1 MAFRRDRAA
10 IPEPAV
16 TTAVAHRAP
25 QSLVAAAA
33 RVTMD
38 GRGWRQYRFGDD
50 GWQQEVWRLYD
61 IIGELRF
68 AANWVGSACSRVRI
82 YVAKVDKN
90 GRIQEEAEEAK
101 VAALA
106 DTLFGSPTSKA
117 EALRLLG
124 INLTVAGD
132 AYIVARGTDISD
144 ADEWMVVSCS
154 ELKRYGGTVNYLW
167 ADGRESLDPSR
178 DLVIR
183 VWTPHP
189 RRNLWADSPTRA
201 AMPLLIEIEKLTRFV
216 FAQMDSRLVSAG
228 LLPIPNNT
236 SFPGDDGDPETGAQA
251 LGERLAKAGSASL
264 KGEGTAA
271 GVLPTIVEMPL
282 EALGKINLINFASEL
297 SQQARELRQEAIHR
311 FALAMDM
318 PPEILTGTGGTNH
331 WSAWHIEESAV
342 KVHIEPLMVRICD
355 ALTTAY
361 LKPALKAIGKDPDRF
376 VYWFDTAPLTVRP
389 ERLKD
394 TLNMYEKGLVSE
406 DEVRLAGDYPISS
419 APDLEERMRRFTQEL
434 FLRDPNLMQ
443 IPELRKIAGYSE
455 EILPAATVVTPQ
467 APGAAGAGPPPPP
480 APPTGIQPTGPAAIP
495 GQSTAPG
502 APPAVEGGQPPTNG
516 ITASASVP
524 PLTTFVIANAAVL
537 RALELAGKKLLT
549 PGVRGQFKD
558 VPAHELHTHIGVESG
573 DQAAR
578 ILTGAWDQLALMH
591 EQFALDVNF
600 TALHDAL
607 HGYCFGLL
615 QRREPHDVRK
625 LGVHLRDRGLLDGQP

>member
-1 MAFRRDRAA
+1 MPLGRRKLSPEA
-10 IPEPAV
+10 ISPPP
-16 TTAVAHRAP
+16 HQAP

-33 RVTMD
+33 RIGME
-38 GRGWRQYRFGDD
+38 GRSWKMYRFGDD
-50 GWQQEVWRLYD
+50 SWQQEVWRLYD

-82 YVAKVDKN
+82 YVAEVDKN
-90 GRIQEEAEEAK
+90 GRIQQETEKAK

-132 AYIVARGTDISD
+132 AFIVGRGADAAD

-154 ELKRYGGTVNYLW
+154 ELKRYGGTLNYMW
-167 ADGRESLDPSR
+167 ADGKETLDPEK

-189 RRNLWADSPTRA
+189 RRNLSADSPTRA
-201 AMPLLIEIEKLTRFV
+201 AMPMLIEIERLTRFV
-216 FAQMDSRLVSAG
+216 FAQIDSRLVSAG
-228 LLPIPNNT
+228 LLPIPKEV
-236 SFPGDDGDPETGAQA
+236 SFPDEDGDLTGAEA
-251 LGERLAKAGSASL
+251 LTSRLAKAGSASL

-271 GVLPTIVEMPL
+271 GVLPTIVEMPM

-361 LKPALKAIGKDPDRF
+361 LKPALKAINQDPDRF

-406 DEVRLAGDYPISS
+406 ATVRLEGDYAISD
-419 APDLEERMRRFTQEL
+419 APDLEERMRRFTQQL
-434 FLRDPNLMQ
+434 FLRDPNLLQ

-455 EILPAATVVTPQ
+455 EILPANTVVTPQ
-467 APGAAGAGPPPPP
+467 AQPGMPGAGPPPPP
-480 APPTGIQPTGPAAIP
+480 APPTGIQPAGPTALP
-495 GQSTAPG
+495 QGSTAPG
-502 APPAVEGGQPPTNG
+502 APPPVAGGPAPTNG

-524 PLTTFVIANAAVL
+524 PLTTFVVANAAVL
-537 RALELAGKKLLT
+537 RALELAGKRLLT
-549 PGVRGQFKD
+549 PTTRGQFGH
-558 VPAHELHTHIGVESG
+558 VPAHELHMHLSPDSAEKV
-573 DQAAR
+573 AKL
-578 ILTGAWDQLALMH
+578 LTGAWDQLTLMH
-591 EQFALDVNF
+591 DQFNLDVNF
-600 TALHDAL
+600 AVLHNALETYCL
-607 HGYCFGLL
+607 HLILG
-615 QRREPHDVRK
+615 RKAHDVHL
-625 LGVHLRDRGLLDGQP
+625 LGRFLKERGLLDGQS

>member
-1 MAFRRDRAA
+1 MALLRRAST
-10 IPEPAV
+10 PEQITPPP
-16 TTAVAHRAP
+16 HKAP

-61 IIGELRF
+61 VIGELRF

-90 GRIQEEAEEAK
+90 GRIQEEVEEAK

-132 AYIVARGTDISD
+132 AYIVARGSDIAD

-154 ELKRYGGTVNYLW
+154 ELKRYGGTINYLW
-167 ADGRESLDPSR
+167 ADGRESLDPDK

-201 AMPLLIEIEKLTRFV
+201 AMPLLIEIEKLTRYV

-228 LLPIPNNT
+228 MLAIPENT
-236 SFPGDDGDPETGAQA
+236 SFPDEDSDTGVATGAEA
-251 LGERLAKAGSASL
+251 LGARLAKAGQASL

-271 GVLPTIVEMPL
+271 GVLPTIVEVPTD
-282 EALGKINLINFASEL
+282 ALGKINLINFSSEL

-361 LKPALKAIGKDPDRF
+361 LKPALKAINKDPERF

-406 DEVRLAGDYPISS
+406 DVVRLEGDYAISD
-419 APDLEERMRRFTQEL
+419 APTLEERMRRFTQEL

-455 EILPAATVVTPQ
+455 EILPANTVVTPQ
-467 APGAAGAGPPPPP
+467 AQPGMPGAGPPPPP
-480 APPTGIQPTGPAAIP
+480 APPTGIQPTGPSP
-495 GQSTAPG
+495 LPQGSTAPG
-502 APPAVEGGQPPTNG
+502 APPPVEGGPAPTNG
-516 ITASASVP
+516 ITASAAVP

-537 RALELAGKKLLT
+537 RALELAGKRLLK
-549 PGVRGQFKD
+549 PGVRGQFTD
-558 VPAHELHTHIGVESG
+558 VPAHELHVHIPVS
-573 DQAAR
+573 DATVAYQALR
-578 ILTGAWDQLALMH
+578 GAWDQLSLQA
-591 EQFALDVNF
+591 EQFSLQVRPDVLRDALEVYVTGLILARRSHDVN
-600 TALHDAL
+600 
-607 HGYCFGLL
+607 LL
-615 QRREPHDVRK
+615 GQFLK
-625 LGVHLRDRGLLDGQP
+625 DRGLLDGRS